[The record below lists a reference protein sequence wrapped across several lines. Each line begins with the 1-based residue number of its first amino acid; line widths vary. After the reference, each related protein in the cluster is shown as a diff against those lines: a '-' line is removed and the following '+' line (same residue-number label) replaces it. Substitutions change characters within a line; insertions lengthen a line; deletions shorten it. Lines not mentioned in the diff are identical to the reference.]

1 MGDVIYILQ
10 LENKKFYIGSCPKS
24 KLVKKLRQHRDGKA
38 ACPWTRKHHALTCLK
53 AIPQSFEHQVTIETE
68 KAMKRWGIKN
78 VRGGDYQKV
87 LITPYQR
94 RHVMRKLKWE
104 NNACW
109 RCGRV
114 GHLVQMCKYTTYVDG
129 QDFTDD
135 EEDEYEQESGST
147 KGYTYSAKEV
157 DNRPTPG
164 MTWHSIP
171 P

>member
-10 LENKKFYIGSCPKS
+10 LKNKKFYIGSCPKS

-38 ACPWTRKHHALTCLK
+38 ACPWTRRHHALTCLK

-87 LITPYQR
+87 LITPFQR
-94 RHVMRKLKWE
+94 RHVMR
-104 NNACW
+104 
-109 RCGRV
+109 
-114 GHLVQMCKYTTYVDG
+114 LVQMCKYTTYVDG

-135 EEDEYEQESGST
+135 EEDDLDQESSSS